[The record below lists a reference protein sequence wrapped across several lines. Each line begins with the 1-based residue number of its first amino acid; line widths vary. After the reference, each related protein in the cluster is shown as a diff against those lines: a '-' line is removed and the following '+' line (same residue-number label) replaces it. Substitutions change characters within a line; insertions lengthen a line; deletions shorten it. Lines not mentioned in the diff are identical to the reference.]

1 MSHYSLLTSNHVRGK
16 RSKKEKNHRDP
27 GKAFRQHA
35 AKMAKSALETAAEWV
50 TKKELGWAI
59 EEAQRAVKLLEI
71 AR

>member
-1 MSHYSLLTSNHVRGK
+1 
-16 RSKKEKNHRDP
+16 
-27 GKAFRQHA
+27 
-35 AKMAKSALETAAEWV
+35 MAKSALETAAEWV